1 MTLDT
6 GCKTGVVYRASEGY
20 GRFAKLHRQ
29 DEKGIAM
36 EAKLFDSE
44 LKVMDVLWREG
55 DSTAKHIA
63 EVLGDEVGWNV
74 NTTRTVIKRCIQKGA
89 IERTEPNFM
98 CHALV
103 AKEEV
108 QQAET
113 QELINK
119 VYDGSADKLFA
130 ALLSHTK
137 LSPQEIQN
145 LKQIVDSL
153 E

>member
-1 MTLDT
+1 MRSVVGT
-6 GCKTGVVYRASEGY
+6 GHGCVSQ
-20 GRFAKLHRQ
+20 H
-29 DEKGIAM
+29 EKGIAM

-55 DSTAKHIA
+55 DSTAKRIA
-63 EVLGDEVGWNV
+63 EILGTEVGWNV
-74 NTTRTVIKRCIQKGA
+74 NTTYTLIKRCIKKGA
-89 IERTEPNFM
+89 IERSEPNFM

-103 AKEEV
+103 QKEEV

-113 QELINK
+113 QELIDK

-130 ALLSHTK
+130 ALLSRTK

-145 LKQIVDSL
+145 LKHIVDSL